1 MSCRSFV
8 GSNTRFNCSPVCI
21 PSYVTLHLSVFSTLE
36 AVLTTLWLFST
47 KNVSIIQFKT
57 WVKTSG
63 FKNNEEWS
71 ALLLVQSGSRE
82 KGWGQKTQLVLI
94 LALGTSSHALALA
107 ETSWPPSASSLW
119 QSFRHLLS
127 HWVLLHGSHAVYRI
141 FPLPACL
148 TLFSLLPLPSSC
160 TKGWPVRVSS
170 SWDSLTWY
178 TKLSKVGGEGWARF

>member
-1 MSCRSFV
+1 M
-8 GSNTRFNCSPVCI
+8 
-21 PSYVTLHLSVFSTLE
+21 
-36 AVLTTLWLFST
+36 TTLWLFST

-107 ETSWPPSASSLW
+107 ETS
-119 QSFRHLLS
+119 
-127 HWVLLHGSHAVYRI
+127 
-141 FPLPACL
+141 
-148 TLFSLLPLPSSC
+148 
-160 TKGWPVRVSS
+160 
-170 SWDSLTWY
+170 
-178 TKLSKVGGEGWARF
+178 